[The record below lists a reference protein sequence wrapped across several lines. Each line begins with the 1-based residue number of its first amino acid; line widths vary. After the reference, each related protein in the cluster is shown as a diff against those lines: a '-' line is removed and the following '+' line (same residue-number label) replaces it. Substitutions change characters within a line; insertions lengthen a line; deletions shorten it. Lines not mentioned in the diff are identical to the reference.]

1 MGIFGGNY
9 MKEGPGVSKNE
20 KRKRGFFLYVDILI
34 QKFTK
39 ILGANMLYALVSLPY
54 LLLCYF
60 FISRFVLVGFGADKL
75 IELTV
80 ESIGGTAEESAASMQ
95 YFYFLFSSMVSVLL
109 FNFFGSGPASASY
122 AYIMRCYTRGEHAWI
137 LSDGWDKFKENLKQS
152 ILILVLDIV
161 VLLLGT
167 NAVSFYRAFA
177 QQMQGGMSTLFS
189 MIQYFTVV
197 VLFLYMMMHIYIY
210 QIMVTYECKFSELL
224 KASAM
229 MMLAKLPMSV
239 LLSAISM
246 GIIML
251 MFLTIGNPMLSIIL
265 YVVLGI
271 MFFRYPFEFYA
282 SRVIE
287 KNIKAV
293 KKTNKKN
300 EATITYLDESEEE
313 SVTESE
319 KLVSESELEE

>member
-9 MKEGPGVSKNE
+9 MKEGPGVSKNA
-20 KRKRGFFLYVDILI
+20 KKKRGFFLYVDIII

-39 ILGANMLYALVSLPY
+39 ILGTNMLYALVSLPY

-60 FISRFVLVGFGADKL
+60 ILSRFVLIAFGADKL

-80 ESIGGTAEESAASMQ
+80 ESIGGTEEEAAASMQ
-95 YFYFLFSSMVSVLL
+95 YFYLLFSSMVTMLL

-137 LSDGWDKFKENLKQS
+137 LSDGWDKFKENIKYSL
-152 ILILVLDIV
+152 LMLVLDIV
-161 VLLLGT
+161 VILLGS
-167 NAVSFYRAFA
+167 NAISFYRAFA

-197 VLFLYMMMHIYIY
+197 VMFLYMMMHMYVY
-210 QIMVTYECKFSELL
+210 QIMVTYDCKFGELL

-229 MMLAKLPMSV
+229 MTLAKLPMSV
-239 LLSAISM
+239 LLTAISM
-246 GIIML
+246 GIIMM
-251 MFLTIGNPMLSIIL
+251 MFMTIGNPMLSIIL
-265 YVVLGI
+265 YIILGI

-293 KKTNKKN
+293 KKANNKN
-300 EATITYLDESEEE
+300 EAKITYLEDESED
-313 SVTESE
+313 ESE
-319 KLVSESELEE
+319 KVEEI

>member
-20 KRKRGFFLYVDILI
+20 KKKRGFFLYVDII
-34 QKFTK
+34 VQKFTK
-39 ILGANMLYALVSLPY
+39 ILGTNMLYALVSLPY

-60 FISRFVLVGFGADKL
+60 ILSRFVIVGFGADKL

-80 ESIGGTAEESAASMQ
+80 ESIGGTEEETAASLQ
-95 YFYFLFSSMVSVLL
+95 YFYFLFWSMVTILL

-152 ILILVLDIV
+152 ILILLIDIV
-161 VLLLGT
+161 VILLGS
-167 NAVSFYRAFA
+167 NAISFYKAFA
-177 QQMQGGMSTLFS
+177 QQMQGGMATLFS

-197 VLFLYMMMHIYIY
+197 VMFLYMMMHMYIY
-210 QIMVTYECKFSELL
+210 QIMVTYDCKFSELI

-229 MMLAKLPMSV
+229 MTLAKLPMSV
-239 LLSAISM
+239 LLTAISM

-271 MFFRYPFEFYA
+271 MLFRYPFEFYA

-293 KKTNKKN
+293 KKANKNN
-300 EATITYLDESEEE
+300 EPKITYLEEE
-313 SVTESE
+313 
-319 KLVSESELEE
+319 EEIQ

>member
-20 KRKRGFFLYVDILI
+20 KRKKGFFLYVDILV

-39 ILGANMLYALVSLPY
+39 ILGTNMLYVLVSLPY

-60 FISRFVLVGFGADKL
+60 IVSRFVLVGFGVDSL
-75 IELTV
+75 IQMTV
-80 ESIGGTAEESAASMQ
+80 ESIGGTEEESVASMQ
-95 YFYFLFSSMVSVLL
+95 YFYFLFSSMVTILL
-109 FNFFGSGPASASY
+109 FNGFGSGPASASY

-137 LSDGWDKFKENLKQS
+137 ISDGWDKFKENLKQS
-152 ILILVLDIV
+152 ILILVIDIV
-161 VLLLGT
+161 VILLGV
-167 NAVSFYRAFA
+167 NAISFYRAFA
-177 QQMQGGMSTLFS
+177 QQTDGAMATLFS
-189 MIQYFTVV
+189 MVQYFTIV
-197 VLFLYMMMHIYIY
+197 VLFLYMMMHMYIY

-239 LLSAISM
+239 LLTAISM
-246 GIIML
+246 GLIMF
-251 MFLTIGNPMLSIIL
+251 MFLMIGNPMVSVIL
-265 YVVLGI
+265 YIVLGV

-293 KKTNKKN
+293 KKANKNN
-300 EATITYLDESEEE
+300 EAKITYLEEE
-313 SVTESE
+313 
-319 KLVSESELEE
+319 

>member
-20 KRKRGFFLYVDILI
+20 KRKKGFFLYVDILV

-39 ILGANMLYALVSLPY
+39 ILGTNMLYVLVSLPY
-54 LLLCYF
+54 LLLCYLI
-60 FISRFVLVGFGADKL
+60 ISRFVLVGFGADRL
-75 IELTV
+75 IQLTV
-80 ESIGGTAEESAASMQ
+80 ESIGGTEEESVASMQ
-95 YFYFLFSSMVSVLL
+95 YFYFLFSSMVTVLM
-109 FNFFGSGPASASY
+109 FNGFGSGPASAAY

-137 LSDGWDKFKENLKQS
+137 ISDGWDKFKENLKHS

-161 VLLLGT
+161 VILLGA
-167 NAVSFYRAFA
+167 NAISFYRAFA
-177 QQMQGGMSTLFS
+177 QQMEGGMATLFS
-189 MIQYFTVV
+189 MIQYFTIV
-197 VLFLYMMMHIYIY
+197 VLFLYMMMHMYIY

-239 LLSAISM
+239 LLTAISM
-246 GIIML
+246 GLIMF
-251 MFLTIGNPMLSIIL
+251 MFLMIGNPMVSIII
-265 YVVLGI
+265 YIVLGV

-293 KKTNKKN
+293 KKANKKN
-300 EATITYLDESEEE
+300 EAKITYLEEE
-313 SVTESE
+313 
-319 KLVSESELEE
+319 